1 MLMIIKQT
9 IKNGW
14 KKLAVMVFIF
24 SITFT
29 AAYAQNERMYDVIR
43 KGDNVGTLKA
53 SFTNTP
59 LGQFFYIES
68 KIKVWVVINIKIVY
82 NQTNL
87 YKDGLLQKAA
97 LIRTVNGST
106 KVNNNILKHS
116 LGYVCMNID
125 GDTTMVKDEI
135 RHTIATLYFREPVN
149 ISRVYSEN
157 FLAFLAIKS
166 TGPHTYEL
174 TLADGKKN
182 YYTYANGLCTKV
194 QAETDHGTVY
204 LVAR

>member
-1 MLMIIKQT
+1 M
-9 IKNGW
+9 
-14 KKLAVMVFIF
+14 MVVIF
-24 SITFT
+24 LLTNP
-29 AAYAQNERMYDVIR
+29 AGYAQNERMYDVIR

-53 SFTNTP
+53 SFSNTP

-68 KIKVWVVINIKIVY
+68 RVKVWVVINIKIVY
-82 NQTNL
+82 NQSNL
-87 YKDGLLQKAA
+87 YKNGLLQRAA
-97 LIRTVNGST
+97 MIRSVNGST
-106 KVNNNILKHS
+106 KVSNNILKHP

-135 RHTIATLYFREPVN
+135 RHTIATLYFREPLD

-157 FLAFLAIKS
+157 FLAFLPIKS

-182 YYTYANGLCTKV
+182 FYTYSNGLCTKV

>member
-1 MLMIIKQT
+1 MANRQT
-9 IKNGW
+9 IKKSVGQIVVI
-14 KKLAVMVFIF
+14 AVLFLLLHN
-24 SITFT
+24 
-29 AAYAQNERMYDVIR
+29 AALAQNERMYDVIR

-53 SFTNTP
+53 TFTNTP

-68 KIKVWVVINIKIVY
+68 KIKVWVIINIKIVY

-106 KVNNNILKHS
+106 KVNNNILKHP
-116 LGYVCMNID
+116 LGYVCMNVD

-149 ISRVYSEN
+149 INRVYSEN